1 MFREVMKTADIP
13 KWTIRDTN
21 DNVDPTSAP
30 QSSGGWTATQILI
43 PIIVG
48 IVFSL
53 AFALWFLYQTG
64 RLSRLTSIFPS
75 MGHSRQARHRWTID
89 NDGPSSGALH
99 HAPDAEATPMIGRV
113 VRWRSLSPKDDAT
126 DRKRFSTGMGMG
138 VLTPAFSKGIR
149 SMQRLFGWGP
159 IKVSRVPVPDT
170 FDLED
175 PVTKAD
181 PFDTPRSASSRSW
194 RNGPPTVGRNS
205 GSTLDRIPSPHLV
218 INKPSWSSAA
228 LESVLDNG
236 QENDEGTGNVF
247 EDDGAND
254 PDHGT
259 NAGNRVMLISRDGED
274 FSLTGSMISVPLGRR
289 SIEVDRRSIEV
300 VPPTPIIINKQ
311 PFRQSPSIARSA
323 STPLLCPPPSEK
335 SHIRPLSPSTDD
347 LSNLRFHPIP
357 KSSSFTSPTHF
368 SMQPAASSGV
378 QPSREDVPGI
388 HLFTTATPP
397 RDPGSVG
404 SSPYGSPNMAS
415 TRALSPHTYSRLSTT
430 GYSPSA
436 SPDLQN
442 YIPSSPERSP
452 PRSAYYLPV
461 SRQIN
466 ASDPRNLIP
475 PAVRAA
481 GYNPYQHVRSVGA
494 FE

>member
-1 MFREVMKTADIP
+1 MTTLILHRPHNVRFLPPTPNSCLIQFPPLIAVCITTA
-13 KWTIRDTN
+13 
-21 DNVDPTSAP
+21 
-30 QSSGGWTATQILI
+30 SGGWTATQILI

-311 PFRQSPSIARSA
+311 PFRKSPRLATSA
-323 STPLLCPPPSEK
+323 STPLLCPPPSEN
-335 SHIRPLSPSTDD
+335 RPHRVVCNPLARMCLAYTSSQQRHRPEILVLLDRAPMAHPTWLPPAHYPHTRTRVSAPRAIPHPLLQIYKTIFRR
-347 LSNLRFHPIP
+347 LPNGRRHVLR
-357 KSSSFTSPTHF
+357 
-368 SMQPAASSGV
+368 
-378 QPSREDVPGI
+378 
-388 HLFTTATPP
+388 TTF
-397 RDPGSVG
+397 RCQDR
-404 SSPYGSPNMAS
+404 S
-415 TRALSPHTYSRLSTT
+415 TRRIRGT
-430 GYSPSA
+430 
-436 SPDLQN
+436 
-442 YIPSSPERSP
+442 
-452 PRSAYYLPV
+452 
-461 SRQIN
+461 
-466 ASDPRNLIP
+466 
-475 PAVRAA
+475 
-481 GYNPYQHVRSVGA
+481 
-494 FE
+494 